1 MVKNNHCE
9 PNKCTLARWV
19 NKSLDQSMTQKNIKN
34 GFKVTKI
41 WPLNPK
47 AMDHKIRP
55 FNVYTRTLANIS
67 DENNEGSND
76 TTNEQEQW
84 GENGVII

>member
-1 MVKNNHCE
+1 
-9 PNKCTLARWV
+9 
-19 NKSLDQSMTQKNIKN
+19 
-34 GFKVTKI
+34 
-41 WPLNPK
+41 LNPK

-55 FNVYTRTLANIS
+55 FNVYTTTLANIL
-67 DENNEGSND
+67 DEDNEGFND